1 MMAMFSTTS
10 RFAYDGANAKAT
22 GADVP
27 AAPSESKSHPAL
39 MQLTLT
45 MTQKLIDRKRQRK

>member
-27 AAPSESKSHPAL
+27 AAPSESKSYPAL

-45 MTQKLIDRKRQRK
+45 MTQKLIDRKRQRR